1 MSNIALTVDT
11 INQLKPL
18 EVVENETVK
27 ARFIQIYDTLW
38 GAGTGEAAYERESFY
53 FNNKLR
59 DEEKLQK
66 ATSFSVF
73 TSFIDLAV
81 DGLSLEPGT
90 RALCYLQGR
99 NVCIGTDASG
109 KKIYEGRLTLTVSGY
124 GELVLRARAG
134 QIRYADNP
142 VLVYEEDEFA
152 FGDKG
157 GQKIVEYMCHLPHK
171 SNHIVAA
178 FLRITRADGSIDYAV
193 MLEEDWLRLQAYSEK
208 NNRRWDANARQW
220 IEKPNDLYLSNGG
233 RIDTGFL
240 AAKLI
245 KHAFKT
251 YPKIRIGKGTEL
263 ESQQDDNKQQEVD
276 DFYGVAPAMPVDN
289 NPAFGNA
296 VDTSEGVTIDPAKAD
311 VPELG
316 ATDDDGAF

>member
-81 DGLSLEPGT
+81 CGLSLEPGT

-99 NVCIGTDASG
+99 NACIGTDASG
-109 KKIYEGRLTLTVSGY
+109 KKVYEGRLTLTVSGIVR
-124 GELVLRARAG
+124 E
-134 QIRYADNP
+134 AD
-142 VLVYEEDEFA
+142 VLVFLLNVLQYVFQRPMVCPDFIQSL
-152 FGDKG
+152 D
-157 GQKIVEYMCHLPHK
+157 VCH
-171 SNHIVAA
+171 NTV
-178 FLRITRADGSIDYAV
+178 
-193 MLEEDWLRLQAYSEK
+193 
-208 NNRRWDANARQW
+208 
-220 IEKPNDLYLSNGG
+220 
-233 RIDTGFL
+233 
-240 AAKLI
+240 
-245 KHAFKT
+245 
-251 YPKIRIGKGTEL
+251 
-263 ESQQDDNKQQEVD
+263 
-276 DFYGVAPAMPVDN
+276 
-289 NPAFGNA
+289 
-296 VDTSEGVTIDPAKAD
+296 
-311 VPELG
+311 
-316 ATDDDGAF
+316 

>member
-81 DGLSLEPGT
+81 CGLSLEPGT

-99 NVCIGTDASG
+99 NACIGSDASG
-109 KKIYEGRLTLTVSGY
+109 KKIYEGRLTLTISGY
-124 GELVLRARAG
+124 GELVLRTRAG
-134 QIRYADNP
+134 QIRHADNP

-157 GQKIVEYMCHLPHK
+157 GQKIVEYMCQ
-171 SNHIVAA
+171 IG
-178 FLRITRADGSIDYAV
+178 RASCRERV
-193 MLEEDWLRLQAYSEK
+193 
-208 NNRRWDANARQW
+208 
-220 IEKPNDLYLSNGG
+220 
-233 RIDTGFL
+233 
-240 AAKLI
+240 
-245 KHAFKT
+245 
-251 YPKIRIGKGTEL
+251 
-263 ESQQDDNKQQEVD
+263 
-276 DFYGVAPAMPVDN
+276 
-289 NPAFGNA
+289 
-296 VDTSEGVTIDPAKAD
+296 
-311 VPELG
+311 
-316 ATDDDGAF
+316 